1 MPEIYE
7 IYGTNAHEMTKRL
20 MEAANVADKIPSN
33 AKIAIKPNLVNA
45 SRAENG
51 ATTHPGAVS
60 GCIEYLQ
67 SKGFSDICVIESSWV
82 GERTENA
89 ARSCGYDRVCRD

>member
-20 MEAANVADKIPSN
+20 MEAANVADKIHSN

-45 SRAENG
+45 SRAGLE
-51 ATTHPGAVS
+51 
-60 GCIEYLQ
+60 
-67 SKGFSDICVIESSWV
+67 
-82 GERTENA
+82 
-89 ARSCGYDRVCRD
+89 